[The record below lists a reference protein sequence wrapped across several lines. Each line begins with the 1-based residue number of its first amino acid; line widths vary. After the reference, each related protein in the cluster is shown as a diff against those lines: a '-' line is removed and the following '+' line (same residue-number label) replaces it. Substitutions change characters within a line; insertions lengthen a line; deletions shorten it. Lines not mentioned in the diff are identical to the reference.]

1 VSVVHLMAMKVQVF
15 FLVWHIVKCACK
27 ECSDSLGS
35 CNSSPRA
42 SLMQTRS
49 VNKQALSAVEASGS
63 RTQTLAGYQQYTNNI
78 VAKYLKDGESIDGE
92 INTAIGTILTYIESM
107 LTELDEWHKYDKE
120 QTADCQPAA
129 VDQVCKTSFLGEDV
143 IVQLGLL
150 LTGVTTTRELHRTC
164 RSQCSQT
171 TCSNA
176 ACEAYHKY
184 RKTGSLDDE
193 DAALFTEKVECAVE
207 EPGKLSDL
215 YIQADADEKE
225 QPGGDLMLPKM
236 ETCLK
241 KAKVWLDPLY
251 TLYKAC
257 GDVTDHCSSCI
268 DDCNNMQNDF
278 ESKHCLHDTDQDI
291 VCSAYESCY
300 TGKRDQCEIDCP
312 AIELRAKA
320 RAADRE
326 TGERIKCLLGA
337 LRASDEEKQGKLA
350 ACTAKD
356 YTPYGDQHQY
366 WLVCS
371 AGWDGSGEP
380 SPPDDC
386 IPVEQ
391 PCGDDFLNTEYTSLN
406 LNIYVSDPQG
416 FDMIGE
422 CKNCAHHKSE
432 RSEKGDDVTQVSWAD
447 EDGNS
452 R

>member
-1 VSVVHLMAMKVQVF
+1 MAMKVQVF

-78 VAKYLKDGESIDGE
+78 VAKYLKDGESIDDE

-107 LTELDEWHKYDKE
+107 LTELDEWHNYDE
-120 QTADCQPAA
+120 DQTAACQPTA
-129 VDQVCKTSFLGEDV
+129 VDQVCKTTFLGDDV
-143 IVQLGLL
+143 ILQLGLL
-150 LTGVTTTRELHRTC
+150 LTGVTTARELHKEC
-164 RSQCSQT
+164 RSECSQT

-176 ACEAYHKY
+176 ACEKYHNY
-184 RKTGSLDDE
+184 RKYGNSTDQ

-207 EPGKLSDL
+207 EPGKLSDP
-215 YIQADADEKE
+215 YIQADANDKE
-225 QPGGDLMLPKM
+225 TGGDLMLPKM
-236 ETCLK
+236 ENCLQ

-257 GDVTDHCSSCI
+257 GDITDHCSTCI
-268 DDCNNMQNDF
+268 DDCNNLQKEF

-291 VCSAYESCY
+291 VCSAHKSCY
-300 TGKRDQCEIDCP
+300 IGKRDQCAIDCP
-312 AIELRAKA
+312 AIELRARS

-337 LRASDEEKQGKLA
+337 LRASDEEKPDELA
-350 ACTAKD
+350 ACTTKE

-371 AGWDGSGEP
+371 AGWDESEGTFTNEP
-380 SPPDDC
+380 SPSEDC

-391 PCGDDFLNTEYTSLN
+391 PCGADFLATEYESLY
-406 LNIYVSDPQG
+406 LDTDFSVPQG
-416 FDMIGE
+416 FNMIGE
-422 CKNCAHHKSE
+422 CKNCAHHQSE
-432 RSEKGDDVTQVSWAD
+432 RIGKGDDVTEVSW
-447 EDGNS
+447 GK
-452 R
+452 